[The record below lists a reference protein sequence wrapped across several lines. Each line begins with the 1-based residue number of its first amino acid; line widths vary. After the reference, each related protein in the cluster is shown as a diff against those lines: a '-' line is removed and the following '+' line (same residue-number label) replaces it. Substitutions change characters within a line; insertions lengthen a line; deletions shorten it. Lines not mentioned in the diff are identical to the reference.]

1 MGLGRSFDSRL
12 GNEIQKIAMKLARVR
27 YNDINVPNII
37 LINTEDEN
45 VNRKFILN
53 LYIIKDNF
61 QQRVFYNIKPSDFLK
76 YFNNDNIE
84 PGKSIEF
91 TLPKKSPKANLE
103 LLNKY
108 KITDIN
114 KDLNKNI
121 NKLVDL
127 LYIEDI
133 DNSLKTKIT
142 AFEIKSGG
150 NLDTKNSK
158 ANVDEIKL
166 LKDFFK
172 FFPSNRAYFATA
184 YNNNGKGKPSGDV
197 FVKLKDNKLKAKVG
211 KEFWKMVLPK
221 SLNYKTFIKEYK
233 QRFIESG
240 IEDEFKKL
248 DLSSTKTKKKQT
260 SKKKAVSKE
269 TVKKK
274 AIPPKN

>member
-1 MGLGRSFDSRL
+1 
-12 GNEIQKIAMKLARVR
+12 MKLARVR

-114 KDLNKNI
+114 KDLNK
-121 NKLVDL
+121 
-127 LYIEDI
+127 
-133 DNSLKTKIT
+133 T
-142 AFEIKSGG
+142 
-150 NLDTKNSK
+150 
-158 ANVDEIKL
+158 
-166 LKDFFK
+166 
-172 FFPSNRAYFATA
+172 
-184 YNNNGKGKPSGDV
+184 
-197 FVKLKDNKLKAKVG
+197 
-211 KEFWKMVLPK
+211 
-221 SLNYKTFIKEYK
+221 
-233 QRFIESG
+233 
-240 IEDEFKKL
+240 
-248 DLSSTKTKKKQT
+248 
-260 SKKKAVSKE
+260 
-269 TVKKK
+269 
-274 AIPPKN
+274 